1 MLVVRAAWPRA
12 RLAASGRCDPGG
24 GAEHR
29 QADGAAGLLAEWSGE
44 PENREPGKHAQ
55 VRWVRTSA
63 IPEAF
68 VPTTATALRDYLTG
82 GPDLSLDGWK

>member
-1 MLVVRAAWPRA
+1 MEPQACWLVLSRLGRRSSA
-12 RLAASGRCDPGG
+12 RLLTVVFVAR
-24 GAEHR
+24 
-29 QADGAAGLLAEWSGE
+29 EWSGE